1 MDMKKAIRN
10 THIVRAAAAALA
22 IAVVAV
28 SALMPSQAEP
38 VRQLEGD
45 ALNKALNPNPVV
57 MTIDETA
64 EAVVEEE
71 TEEESQKRRLSFFQR
86 VKLAVYGFFAACGA
100 WVLHKIPWK
109 KIFTR
114 RNLFLALLAVALC
127 LTAYYVGL
135 PALEE
140 YLAQR

>member
-10 THIVRAAAAALA
+10 SHIIRAAAAVVA

-28 SALMPSQAEP
+28 AAMVPSQAEP
-38 VRQLEGD
+38 ARQLEGD
-45 ALNKALNPNPVV
+45 ALNQALNPNPVV
-57 MTIDETA
+57 MTLEETA
-64 EAVVEEE
+64 DAVVEEE
-71 TEEESQKRRLSFFQR
+71 TEEETQKRRLSFFQR

-114 RNLFLALLAVALC
+114 RNLFLALLILALG